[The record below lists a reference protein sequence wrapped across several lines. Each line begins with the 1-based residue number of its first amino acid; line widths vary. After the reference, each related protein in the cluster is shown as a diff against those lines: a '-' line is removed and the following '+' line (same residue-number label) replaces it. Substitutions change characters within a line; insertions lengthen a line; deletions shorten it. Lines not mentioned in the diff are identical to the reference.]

1 MAGQLIHLDKS
12 EHLVLVLC
20 HACPAWREAAT
31 DEAQA
36 YRLGQIHAVFVHS
49 DDKLAADLRARVV
62 RLKKQRT

>member
-1 MAGQLIHLDKS
+1 MARQIIKLDKS
-12 EHLVLVLC
+12 DHLVLVLC
-20 HACPAWREAAT
+20 TECPAWREAAS

-62 RLKKQRT
+62 RLKQQRT